1 MAFVKEGTQFDRK
14 TGKWT
19 ELFECEAE
27 SDIADI
33 PECCPG
39 STAKVLQTGA
49 LYTMSNMNTWVPQG
63 CAAFVQPDW
72 NQNDPAAA
80 DYVKN
85 RPPFIP
91 AVYNVISLDY
101 NAKTW
106 SAVDETGASL
116 SFQSLDER
124 VRRKTQ
130 TYGDGGRLGLQ
141 STDTGCLYM
150 LSEANIYG
158 NDKGNGLSEIF
169 ISYGRVVI
177 KSDGTFTLQ
186 WFSSN
191 AIDGIVEEL

>member
-1 MAFVKEGTQFDRK
+1 MDPVA
-14 TGKWT
+14 
-19 ELFECEAE
+19 
-27 SDIADI
+27 IALMRRFGGG
-33 PECCPG
+33 G
-39 STAKVLQTGA
+39 SG
-49 LYTMSNMNTWVPQG
+49 SG
-63 CAAFVQPDW
+63 VQPDW

-91 AVYNVISLDY
+91 TVYNVISLDY

-130 TYGDGGRLGLQ
+130 TYGDGGRLRLQ

-150 LSEANIYG
+150 LSEADIYG
-158 NDKGNGLSEIF
+158 NDTGNGLSEIF
-169 ISYGRVVI
+169 ISYGCAVI
-177 KSDGTFTLQ
+177 KSDGTFTFRR
-186 WFSSN
+186 FSSN
-191 AIDGIVEEL
+191 AIDGIVMEV